1 MDFDNDPSWDNLDV
15 IAEEEEEKSPAKSMK
30 KLKNDDT
37 MKLLGTIGMMNTIE
51 FNQINYQEQ

>member
-1 MDFDNDPSWDNLDV
+1 MEFENDISKENLDV
-15 IAEEEEEKSPAKSMK
+15 IAEEEEEKSPNKSMK

-51 FNQINYQEQ
+51 FNQINY